1 MDEGKINGEIRVSTG
16 LVESSMVFVGSH
28 VKYVVWMCLQSR
40 FLDLKLNT
48 TFSKKRPSKYGTHLL
63 FSDY

>member
-1 MDEGKINGEIRVSTG
+1 MDEGKINGEVRVNTG

-48 TFSKKRPSKYGTHLL
+48 TFSKKEATEIRHASLIL
-63 FSDY
+63 